1 MNMTSHAL
9 GANTFSYSGLPNWSR
24 ISLDLR
30 FFVFLMRVPRNCQ
43 VEQTGWLALVISIIP
58 PWAIM
63 QMGKKINACYTD
75 P

>member
-9 GANTFSYSGLPNWSR
+9 GVNPFSYSGLPNWSR

-43 VEQTGWLALVISIIP
+43 VEQTGWLALVIHNTSLGNY
-58 PWAIM
+58 AN
-63 QMGKKINACYTD
+63 GEKN
-75 P
+75 